1 MDSIERRRLL
11 KHLHFMK
18 ITLTEPKIQV
28 LPRLKLSLMKVDY
41 LIGLDLDFV
50 TNILAKIFNR
60 NF

>member
-1 MDSIERRRLL
+1 
-11 KHLHFMK
+11 MK

-50 TNILAKIFNR
+50 TNILA
-60 NF
+60 NFLIWNF